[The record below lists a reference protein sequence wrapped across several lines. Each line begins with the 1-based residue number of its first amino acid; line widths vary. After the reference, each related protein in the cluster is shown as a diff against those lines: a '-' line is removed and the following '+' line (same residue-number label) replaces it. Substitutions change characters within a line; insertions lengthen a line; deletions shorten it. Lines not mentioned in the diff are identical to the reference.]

1 MPLKGGIVT
10 DLFQREGGKRD
21 HTLTREKTY
30 MSLGQYM
37 KPVKTF
43 SDFFIKLKLAESVS
57 GQYITQDGT
66 AVKTKFSADL

>member
-1 MPLKGGIVT
+1 
-10 DLFQREGGKRD
+10 
-21 HTLTREKTY
+21 